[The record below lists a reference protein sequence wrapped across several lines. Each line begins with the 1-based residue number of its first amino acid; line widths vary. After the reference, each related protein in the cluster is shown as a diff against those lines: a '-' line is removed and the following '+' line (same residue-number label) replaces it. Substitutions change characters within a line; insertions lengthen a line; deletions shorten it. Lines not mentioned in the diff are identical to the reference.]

1 MNDFE
6 SQLQK
11 QTLRPVPG
19 HWKKQILDAA
29 QREAT
34 SQQLAEKQSWSWRDL
49 FWPCPQVWVGFA
61 AAWLVVLLLNVSA
74 RDDTSSP
81 ASMAAKTAP
90 ERLDG
95 YEDRQRL
102 LAELLDDNRRTP
114 TPPAFV
120 PRRRSELLANTV
132 AV

>member
-11 QTLRPVPG
+11 QALRPVPS
-19 HWKKQILDAA
+19 HWKKQMLDAA
-29 QREAT
+29 RREAI
-34 SQQLAEKQSWSWRDL
+34 SQELARKPAWSWHEL
-49 FWPCPQVWVGFA
+49 FWPYPKVWAGFA
-61 AAWLVVLLLNVSA
+61 AAWLVVLLLNVSSHGDSA
-74 RDDTSSP
+74 SAS
-81 ASMAAKTAP
+81 SMAAKTAP
-90 ERLDG
+90 EKLDG

-120 PRRRSELLANTV
+120 PRRRSEAPIHSV